1 MNDPKDIVVTI
12 TLEKEDNIS
21 IDQTIIEEKK
31 ENIILSD
38 ETRFNNL
45 YLHLKEN
52 LSKRLY
58 KKTIKE
64 IDVLVENKY
73 IEGYSQVWKI
83 SILKI
88 QALLKIVKNKIIKY
102 LINHYEKSKIKA
114 HINSIKKYFN
124 QILKEFNKFFQ
135 NNKESKIIND
145 NEIVD
150 SLMICYFDYIY
161 YISFFHKKI
170 GNMIESITYLSLV
183 LKLYKET
190 KLIAKSM
197 RTIHKIEKCFIFLAQ
212 IFIYNEDY
220 VSCIEY
226 LNLAMDLCLK
236 NIIYQTNDLLEGLF
250 KGNKNQLNFNLNIN
264 NDAFNKNKI
273 ESELESEFGDK
284 KLKKILIN
292 IIMIYL
298 YRGVCYENMGK
309 IKNSIRSYYQSKWFL
324 EHFFLNSNKNFL
336 NLIKNILD
344 KSLNFK
350 ITIDYLDK
358 KIKYFEHIQLKLKNQ
373 AKKDNKNKKNNLGNN
388 LYSKKFKGL
397 INKIDNL
404 KIYEIDTVNKFENK
418 KNIKIPNSVK
428 REAKDKNIFL
438 SDLRLLNAYLREDFR
453 VMIDKMNKI
462 KTYDMDYQT
471 REKIQKLIRKIYFEQ
486 NQKKIRLKQKNKNMN
501 NLLISSKSFKAYN
514 NKKNIRN
521 NRYEVVKNRSQ
532 NSDKKNIRAKSAFF
546 LDKNK
551 ILFPSKS
558 YISLNK
564 NQSINFKILDI
575 TNQNSKREI
584 NNKDN
589 LRKTKSIR
597 LNSACLSRKMKIYE
611 ENKELNKFFN
621 KKYILKRN
629 YIKKLENR
637 ELIFQKS
644 ILRLKNTPKDPIPLY
659 NKEIIKNMAK
669 EFYNKKLSLL
679 IGTPINWR
687 ENLSEEEVKN
697 LKIHDKLQEIVFKS
711 LNNSALTKYQEE
723 NKRKIKK
730 IISSDETN
738 ISEKNI
744 DIYNKKI
751 IEKINLGIEELR
763 QREIIENKNFQKL
776 LKENMKN
783 LCNRNDKSLYI
794 SNSCIICSNSRN
806 NNYFRKNLLKKSY
819 SSPYLN

>member
-64 IDVLVENKY
+64 IDVLEENKY

-83 SILKI
+83 SILKM
-88 QALLKIVKNKIIKY
+88 QALLKILKNKIIKY
-102 LINHYEKSKIKA
+102 LINHYEKSKIKT

-190 KLIAKSM
+190 KLIVKSM
-197 RTIHKIEKCFIFLAQ
+197 RTIYKIEKCFIFLAQ
-212 IFIYNEDY
+212 MFIYNEDY
-220 VSCIEY
+220 ASCIEY
-226 LNLAMDLCLK
+226 LNIAMDLCLK
-236 NIIYQTNDLLEGLF
+236 NIVYQTNDLLEGVF
-250 KGNKNQLNFNLNIN
+250 KGNNNQLNINLNVD

-273 ESELESEFGDK
+273 ESEFESEFGDK

-292 IIMIYL
+292 IIMIYF

-373 AKKDNKNKKNNLGNN
+373 TKKDNKNKKNNLGNN

-438 SDLRLLNAYLREDFR
+438 SDLRLLNVYLREDFR
-453 VMIDKMNKI
+453 VMVDKMNKI

-501 NLLISSKSFKAYN
+501 NLLISSKSFKAYT

-551 ILFPSKS
+551 IIFPSKS

-575 TNQNSKREI
+575 TNQNSKRDI

-589 LRKTKSIR
+589 FRKTKRIR
-597 LNSACLSRKMKIYE
+597 LNSACLSTKMKIYE

-629 YIKKLENR
+629 YIKKLESR

-687 ENLSEEEVKN
+687 ENLSEEEVEN

-730 IISSDETN
+730 VISLDETN

-744 DIYNKKI
+744 DINNKKI

-806 NNYFRKNLLKKSY
+806 KNYFGKNLLKKSY